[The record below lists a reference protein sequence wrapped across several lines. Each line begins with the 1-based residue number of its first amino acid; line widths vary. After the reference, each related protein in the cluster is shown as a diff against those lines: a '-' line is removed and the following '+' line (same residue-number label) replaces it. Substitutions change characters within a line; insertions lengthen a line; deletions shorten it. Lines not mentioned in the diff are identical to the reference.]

1 MLDGVLDGVHAVK
14 WGDVVIDFHTND
26 Y

>member
-1 MLDGVLDGVHAVK
+1 MLDGVLEGVHAVK